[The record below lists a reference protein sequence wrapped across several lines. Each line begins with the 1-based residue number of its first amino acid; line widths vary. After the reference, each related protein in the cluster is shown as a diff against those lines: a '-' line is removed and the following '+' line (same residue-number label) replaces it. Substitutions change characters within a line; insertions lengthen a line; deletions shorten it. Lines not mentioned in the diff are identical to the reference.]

1 MLKISI
7 KIAYPIILAGVFVI
21 IAFIGFNYENLNINF
36 FVIFLF
42 LIIYIFLFGF
52 ATGQNFAVPF
62 KKILQGADDLAKG
75 DLKSRIYIKSND
87 ELGQLAI
94 IFNQIAEDLEQS
106 KSETET
112 TGKSVDIKVK
122 ARTQA
127 LEEIINA
134 LEQKIKNRTLEL
146 QRVSDELEK
155 FRRHPKLKESEVIM
169 TKKNPKDS
177 KKESIESEV
186 EEV

>member
-1 MLKISI
+1 M
-7 KIAYPIILAGVFVI
+7 
-21 IAFIGFNYENLNINF
+21 
-36 FVIFLF
+36 
-42 LIIYIFLFGF
+42 
-52 ATGQNFAVPF
+52 
-62 KKILQGADDLAKG
+62 
-75 DLKSRIYIKSND
+75 
-87 ELGQLAI
+87 
-94 IFNQIAEDLEQS
+94 
-106 KSETET
+106 
-112 TGKSVDIKVK
+112 
-122 ARTQA
+122 
-127 LEEIINA
+127 EEIINA

>member
-1 MLKISI
+1 MLKISL

-94 IFNQIAEDLEQS
+94 IFNQ
-106 KSETET
+106 
-112 TGKSVDIKVK
+112 
-122 ARTQA
+122 
-127 LEEIINA
+127 
-134 LEQKIKNRTLEL
+134 
-146 QRVSDELEK
+146 
-155 FRRHPKLKESEVIM
+155 
-169 TKKNPKDS
+169 
-177 KKESIESEV
+177 
-186 EEV
+186 